1 MRPVRILVVDDHP
14 IVRDGIVGVFAQDA
28 DQFEV
33 VGVAG
38 DGQELLDRIA
48 TESVDVVLLD
58 LRMPGMGGV
67 EAIRRLRAGGSGVR
81 IVVLTT
87 FDSDDDVLPAIE
99 AGADG
104 YLLKDT
110 SGAELKHAVRE
121 AHAGRPVIVSEVAAA
136 LIRRASRPQPARLS
150 VRELEVLRL
159 VASGATNREAGDA
172 LFISETTVK
181 THLMHLFD
189 KLGVNDRAAAVHEAH
204 KRRLL

>member
-1 MRPVRILVVDDHP
+1 MSIRLIVVDDHP
-14 IVRDGIVGVFAQDA
+14 IVRDGIVGVFAGD
-28 DQFEV
+28 DDFEV
-33 VGVAG
+33 VGVAF
-38 DGQELLDRIA
+38 DGIELLEL
-48 TESVDVVLLD
+48 TQTLEVDVVLLD
-58 LRMPGMGGV
+58 LRMPRMGGV
-67 EAIRRLRAGGSGVR
+67 EAIRALRAKHHPAR

-87 FDSDDDVLPAIE
+87 FDTDDDVLPAIE

-110 SGAELKHAVRE
+110 SGAELRHAVRQ

-136 LIRRASRPQPARLS
+136 LMRRESCPKPVRLS
-150 VRELEVLRL
+150 ERELDVLRL
-159 VASGATNREAGDA
+159 VASGRTNREAGDE

-204 KRRLL
+204 KRGLL

>member
-1 MRPVRILVVDDHP
+1 MSIRLIVVDDHP
-14 IVRDGIVGVFAQDA
+14 IVRDGIVGVFAGD
-28 DQFEV
+28 DDFEV
-33 VGVAG
+33 VGVAS
-38 DGQELLDRIA
+38 DGIELLEL
-48 TESVDVVLLD
+48 TQTLEVDVVLLD
-58 LRMPGMGGV
+58 LRMPRMGGV
-67 EAIRRLRAGGSGVR
+67 EAIRALRAKHHPAR

-87 FDSDDDVLPAIE
+87 FDTDDDVLPAIE

-110 SGAELKHAVRE
+110 SGAELRHAVRQ

-136 LIRRASRPQPARLS
+136 LMRRESCPKPVRLS
-150 VRELEVLRL
+150 ERELDVLRL
-159 VASGATNREAGDA
+159 VASGRTNREAGDE

-204 KRRLL
+204 KRGLL

>member
-1 MRPVRILVVDDHP
+1 MSIRLIVVDDHP
-14 IVRDGIVGVFAQDA
+14 IVRDGIVGVFAGD
-28 DQFEV
+28 DDFEV
-33 VGVAG
+33 VGVAS
-38 DGQELLDRIA
+38 DGIELLEL
-48 TESVDVVLLD
+48 TQTLEVDVVLLD
-58 LRMPGMGGV
+58 LRMPRVGGV
-67 EAIRRLRAGGSGVR
+67 EAIRALRAKHHPAR

-87 FDSDDDVLPAIE
+87 FDTDDDVLPAIE

-110 SGAELKHAVRE
+110 SGAELRHAVRQ

-136 LIRRASRPQPARLS
+136 LMRRESCPKPVRLS
-150 VRELEVLRL
+150 ERELDVLRL
-159 VASGATNREAGDA
+159 VASGRTNREAGDE

-204 KRRLL
+204 KRGLL